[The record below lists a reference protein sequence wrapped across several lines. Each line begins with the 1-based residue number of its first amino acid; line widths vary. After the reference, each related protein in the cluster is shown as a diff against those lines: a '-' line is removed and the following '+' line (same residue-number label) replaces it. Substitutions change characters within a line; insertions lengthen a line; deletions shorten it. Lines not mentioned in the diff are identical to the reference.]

1 VHDDLVDQQQE
12 PDCRHQ
18 RRQRI
23 GERDEAKADQ
33 MDQPADDAAAPRREK
48 EHDRRRSR
56 HAGQDEQ
63 AGIGR
68 AHRGGCI
75 GEVDLVHH
83 AEHERE
89 AYSEQRIGRAEQN
102 AVGDRLHHID
112 EVEEVH
118 VGGLERIV
126 VDLMHGN
133 AAC

>member
-1 VHDDLVDQQQE
+1 
-12 PDCRHQ
+12 
-18 RRQRI
+18 
-23 GERDEAKADQ
+23 
-33 MDQPADDAAAPRREK
+33 M
-48 EHDRRRSR
+48 
-56 HAGQDEQ
+56 
-63 AGIGR
+63 
-68 AHRGGCI
+68 
-75 GEVDLVHH
+75 HH

-133 AAC
+133 AAAESRSFPASRERERASASGQGVAGQDDGLCRTTQLPSLAWT